1 MTPYWY
7 FFYYLVKIKLLF
19 ISYIFYLKKK
29 KKKNALFT
37 IDSNCIQYAGK
48 ELAAACKN
56 HEQIALE
63 VKIISSFFCKK
74 NFLRLIFF
82 LKLKL
87 TEEKAKNETKEAII
101 KELNLQIEL
110 KNSEIETLNAQIV
123 SQQTKITDLENDC
136 TTFANTSSKSQ
147 QTITSLEEANHQLS
161 LKIVEFESLAE

>member
-1 MTPYWY
+1 MFKTII
-7 FFYYLVKIKLLF
+7 FSILNGVVLKQLLIL
-19 ISYIFYLKKK
+19 ISYWPFETPKSDYNDEWRL
-29 KKKNALFT
+29 
-37 IDSNCIQYAGK
+37 GK
-48 ELAAACKN
+48 V
-56 HEQIALE
+56 LE

-136 TTFANTSSKSQ
+136 TNFANTSSKSQ

-161 LKIVEFESLAE
+161 LKIVELESLAE